1 MKKLYTVIVGTKPRS
16 SEEYDI
22 TRECQSFATET
33 DGREFFEK
41 KKREYVVFAEKERN
55 DVNITLWEHY
65 VSNVE
70 FNGDIIDDW
79 FYDFTDVPEVL
90 SACDV
95 KKKIDELKTMIMK
108 QGATLEAFR
117 EFGLGSSLKE
127 DINCFFVE
135 DKNDNE
141 THLNEEVMLA
151 YVKLS
156 QSLVYL
162 ADGAQDTR
170 EELRRLFD
178 RVRFYASDED
188 FDNFRKKYA
197 RAWENI

>member
-41 KKREYVVFAEKERN
+41 KKREYVVIAEKERN

>member
-41 KKREYVVFAEKERN
+41 KKKEYVVFAEKERN

-79 FYDFTDVPEVL
+79 SYDFTDVPEVL

-95 KKKIDELKTMIMK
+95 KKKIDELKTMIVK

-141 THLNEEVMLA
+141 LHLNEEVMLA

-156 QSLVYL
+156 QSLVCL

>member
-79 FYDFTDVPEVL
+79 SYDFTDVPEVL

>member
-41 KKREYVVFAEKERN
+41 KKKEYVVFAEKERN

-79 FYDFTDVPEVL
+79 FYEFTDVPEVL

-95 KKKIDELKTMIMK
+95 KKKIAELKTMIVK
-108 QGATLEAFR
+108 QEATLEAFR

-178 RVRFYASDED
+178 RVRFYASNED

>member
-1 MKKLYTVIVGTKPRS
+1 MKKFYTVIVGTKPRS

>member
-22 TRECQSFATET
+22 TRECQSFVTET

-41 KKREYVVFAEKERN
+41 KKKEYVVFAEKERN

-79 FYDFTDVPEVL
+79 FYDFTDAPEVL

-95 KKKIDELKTMIMK
+95 KKKIDELKTMIVK
-108 QGATLEAFR
+108 QEATLEAFR

-127 DINCFFVE
+127 DIKCFFAE

-156 QSLVYL
+156 QSLVSL

-178 RVRFYASDED
+178 RVRFYASNED

>member
-16 SEEYDI
+16 SAEYDI

-79 FYDFTDVPEVL
+79 FYDFTEVPEVL

-95 KKKIDELKTMIMK
+95 KKKIDELKTMIVK
-108 QGATLEAFR
+108 QEATLEAFR

>member
-79 FYDFTDVPEVL
+79 SYDFTDVPEVL

-197 RAWENI
+197 QAWENI